1 MNIEDHYW
9 DVYAFNNIAGNL
21 SNVDANSLEAQIKV
35 VVEEVKELEKAY
47 ADKDAVELL
56 DGVCDAFVT
65 VAGLMQKMQSAGFD
79 VNKAIERVCINNLEK
94 YPTQM
99 LSSDLDKYYQ
109 KGWDVLYNNEYD
121 CYVLKDKN
129 GKIRKP
135 DGFVPVQISD
145 LVPDN
150 FFGGENAE
158 KHTS

>member
-9 DVYAFNNIAGNL
+9 DVYAFNNIAGNFE
-21 SNVDANSLEAQIKV
+21 NVNVESIDAQIKV
-35 VVEEVKELEKAY
+35 VVEEVKELEKAF
-47 ADKDAVELL
+47 AEKNSVEML

-65 VAGLMQKMQSAGFD
+65 VAGLMQKMQKAGFN
-79 VNKAIERVCINNLEK
+79 VNKAIERVCLNNMEK

-99 LSSDLDKYYQ
+99 LSHDLDVYYE

-135 DGFVPVQISD
+135 DGFVPVEISD

-150 FFGGENAE
+150 FFGGDV
-158 KHTS
+158 

>member
-1 MNIEDHYW
+1 MQIDDHYW
-9 DVYAFNNIAGNL
+9 NVYAFNNIAGNL

-47 ADKDAVELL
+47 ADKDAVGLL

-65 VAGLMQKMQSAGFD
+65 VVGLMQKMQSAGFD
-79 VNKAIERVCINNLEK
+79 VDKAIERVCINNLEK

-121 CYVLKDKN
+121 CYALKDKN
-129 GKIRKP
+129 GKVRKP
-135 DGFVPVQISD
+135 DGFVPVEISD
-145 LVPDN
+145 LVPVN
-150 FFGGENAE
+150 FFGGEA
-158 KHTS
+158 